1 MLNTV
6 PDVARIHMLLFYLL
20 RQHNVVDKDK
30 YSDVYTLYFNAGA
43 KASFI
48 QKICIA
54 HLLCAFIVPSLG
66 YSSKETDSMAS
77 WSSPSSKGRQKI
89 YK

>member
-54 HLLCAFIVPSLG
+54 HLLCAFTVPSLAG
-66 YSSKETDSMAS
+66 HVPVTRAT
-77 WSSPSSKGRQKI
+77 GTCL
-89 YK
+89 

>member
-20 RQHNVVDKDK
+20 RQNNVVDKDTD
-30 YSDVYTLYFNAGA
+30 SDVYTLYFNAGA
-43 KASFI
+43 TASFI

-54 HLLCAFIVPSLG
+54 HLLCAITLPSLG
-66 YSSKETDSMAS
+66 YSSEETDSKAS
-77 WSSPSSKGRQKI
+77 WSSPSCRGRQKNI
-89 YK
+89 